1 MALNPLLS
9 VFVALFLAASSHA
22 QIMTANGLTFDSG
35 DVVSLLWTY
44 ESNGPATYDL
54 HLCAGDETTDSYD
67 CLAQV
72 VQKGTFAPE
81 DLVSFRVNQSV
92 GGNEPNAYFLK
103 IVSTGPNDSWSGYTS
118 HFTLTNMK
126 GSFPPKISNAIR
138 AMTPALALPWPLV
151 EEDHLLEDGS
161 KPTPTFKQSVSIG
174 NTESVLQ
181 FPAATEDTIH
191 GNELRRRQDLD
202 MHTVPFGMQPGPT
215 KYAPMPKRAGSTIL
229 DKSPTPQ
236 YPPFPFVIA
245 TTYLGE
251 PTVQTTL
258 SEYLSA
264 TVEATENNVAPAAAP
279 TLDKRMQQWLE
290 RWKD

>member
-1 MALNPLLS
+1 MAIHPLLS
-9 VFVALFLAASSHA
+9 VFFAWFLISHA
-22 QIMTANGLTFDSG
+22 QIISANGLTFDSD
-35 DVVSLLWTY
+35 DVVSLAWSY
-44 ESNGPATYDL
+44 ESKGTARYDL
-54 HLCAGDETTDSYD
+54 YLCAGDETTDSYD

-72 VQKGTFAPE
+72 VQEGTFAPG
-81 DLVSFRVNQSV
+81 DWVSFRVNQSV

-103 IVSTGPNDSWSGYTS
+103 IVSTGPNDSWSGYTY

-126 GSFPPKISNAIR
+126 GSFPPQISHAIR
-138 AMTPALALPWPLV
+138 SMTPALALPLTLG
-151 EEDHLLEDGS
+151 EEDRLLEEGPN
-161 KPTPTFKQSVSIG
+161 PTPTSKQSAPMG

-181 FPAATEDTIH
+181 FPAPIENEIH
-191 GNELRRRQDLD
+191 GNELRKRQDLG
-202 MHTVPFGMQPGPT
+202 MHTVPFGMQTGPT

-264 TVEATENNVAPAAAP
+264 TVAATENNVAPAAAP